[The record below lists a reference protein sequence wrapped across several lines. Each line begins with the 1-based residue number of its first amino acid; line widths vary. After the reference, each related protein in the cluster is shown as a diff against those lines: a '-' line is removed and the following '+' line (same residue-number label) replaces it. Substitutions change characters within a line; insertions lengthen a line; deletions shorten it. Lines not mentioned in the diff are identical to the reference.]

1 MTTTAKPTS
10 DFLTTAVQSAKRR
23 IFSQV
28 PNKKQV
34 DLVSDGSVK
43 RRTKWVLFTAA
54 FIDLSGAVLLAGSY
68 QMMCANAP
76 GATPMG
82 LVPGAFP
89 ASDFG
94 AANATLS
101 NATLSPPALDFAM
114 TINLITVS
122 NQAGGVFS
130 NFLTGI
136 ASDRFG
142 RKIVIQGCLIGGILS
157 YIFMFAAGY
166 WARSYWLFLAANFV
180 NGLFSGIRGVISAY
194 LQDIHEPAEFMKE
207 VMPTMVNFFLF
218 GAMGSTAAKMFE
230 KF

>member
-101 NATLSPPALDFAM
+101 NATLAPPALDFAM

-166 WARSYWLFLAANFV
+166 WARSYYPSPKQSLEPRHKPPLLIGFGLACPRLPMAPTPLKLRLAPHMALPLAAAAAAEPLGV
-180 NGLFSGIRGVISAY
+180 HGL
-194 LQDIHEPAEFMKE
+194 
-207 VMPTMVNFFLF
+207 
-218 GAMGSTAAKMFE
+218 
-230 KF
+230 